1 MTKLFIRS
9 NYFELHKTY
18 KIIINPEAKIL
29 EMSMYKTKLDQIFQ
43 YFLIARCF
51 SERFFLWRVIRMVI
65 QVLTPLIESGAR
77 TRRNAF
83 SVTRLKLSRQRAK
96 VRAGRHRQTKSAGRT
111 RLGKLP
117 NRLEHASTAAI
128 TINYIHRSINQPL
141 SLSPPLSLRKPLIS
155 FYRALTRFRQRTP
168 NDRGSTELI
177 FIPKTNTTL
186 SETYGRYHAK
196 ENNNSYKYI

>member
-29 EMSMYKTKLDQIFQ
+29 ERKCLSTRRSLIRFSNIFLSRVV
-43 YFLIARCF
+43 FPTV
-51 SERFFLWRVIRMVI
+51 SPFFLWRVIRMVI

-141 SLSPPLSLRKPLIS
+141 SLSPSLSS
-155 FYRALTRFRQRTP
+155 
-168 NDRGSTELI
+168 
-177 FIPKTNTTL
+177 
-186 SETYGRYHAK
+186 
-196 ENNNSYKYI
+196 